1 MAMSHSPREKIMSKP
16 IAVVAFGG
24 NTILEAKDDGTFE
37 TQLRKAKEACR
48 GMLAVLYA
56 GYELLLVHGNGP
68 QIGNL
73 LIQFENARDIIPMP
87 PLDMAV
93 ASSQGL
99 LGHMLEVSMR
109 CVLEEA
115 RLHKDVAT
123 VLTQVV
129 VDSEDPA
136 YSLPTK
142 PIGPFYS
149 REHAEEFRTR
159 NGWHVVE
166 DSGRGYRRTVFSPMP
181 QKIMNLNSIRCLIQA
196 GAIVIA
202 GGGGGIPV
210 NYKTG
215 SVMGTEGVIDKDFT
229 AALLAYNL
237 NADLFI
243 ILTGV
248 DRISLD
254 YGKASQRPVGLMT
267 ASEAQRW
274 LSEGQ
279 FPPGSMGP
287 KIAASIEFVEKG
299 GREVLITNQENLG
312 NALRLEGGSR
322 IVP

>member
-1 MAMSHSPREKIMSKP
+1 MSKP

-37 TQLRKAKEACR
+37 TQLKKAKQACR
-48 GMLAVLYA
+48 GMLTVLYS

-136 YSLPTK
+136 YNLPTK

-149 REHAEEFRTR
+149 QKDAQKYRTR

-166 DSGRGYRRTVFSPMP
+166 DAGRGYRRTVFSPMP
-181 QKIMNLNSIRCLIQA
+181 HKVMNHESIRHLIEK
-196 GAIVIA
+196 GTIVIA

-237 NADLFI
+237 GADLLI
-243 ILTGV
+243 MLTGV
-248 DRISLD
+248 EHISLD
-254 YGKASQRPVGLMT
+254 YGKPSQRPVKRMT
-267 ASEAQRW
+267 IREARQW
-274 LSEGQ
+274 LAEGH
-279 FPPGSMGP
+279 FPAGSMAP
-287 KIAASIEFVEKG
+287 KVKASIEFIEKG

-312 NALRLEGGSR
+312 NALRRDGGSR
-322 IVP
+322 IVLDGAIE